1 MRKLL
6 VISVIALLFGASSVW
21 LMQRDSGYLLLSIND
36 FTVEMTAW
44 VGLIL
49 YLLSTG
55 VFIWLIL
62 VFKWL
67 SQVGGFRHW
76 WSTRNRARHLN
87 KTAQGLIL
95 FADNDWGKA
104 SELLA
109 DSAAQSSMPDV
120 NLLFA
125 ARAAAE
131 NHQIDDAH
139 NLLERLRET
148 QPRAKL
154 LADKAFAEI
163 LLGEEQFTQALQF
176 LLPIAEK
183 KPNDRGVLRLL
194 ADLYY
199 LTEDWSSL
207 QKILADLRRFNALNS
222 TDLEALEID
231 VYVNLLS
238 SFQLNIDFT
247 DQEKRD
253 QVGDLWE
260 LIPRRLRQNH
270 EIMCGYFDAL
280 RLVNNDDKLVMLLV
294 KSLNSQWNTEL
305 VRRLGEASS
314 SVPAKQLLMAEKWLI
329 KNPQDIV
336 LLTALGNICCQ
347 AKFWG
352 KAKDYFSSAVALQ
365 PSPYLFLKLS
375 EVLEEIGDLAG
386 SNKSC
391 KRGLLLGLETQF
403 NQD

>member
-1 MRKLL
+1 
-6 VISVIALLFGASSVW
+6 
-21 LMQRDSGYLLLSIND
+21 MQ
-36 FTVEMTAW
+36 
-44 VGLIL
+44 
-49 YLLSTG
+49 
-55 VFIWLIL
+55 
-62 VFKWL
+62 K
-67 SQVGGFRHW
+67 
-76 WSTRNRARHLN
+76 
-87 KTAQGLIL
+87 
-95 FADNDWGKA
+95 
-104 SELLA
+104 
-109 DSAAQSSMPDV
+109 
-120 NLLFA
+120 
-125 ARAAAE
+125 
-131 NHQIDDAH
+131 
-139 NLLERLRET
+139 
-148 QPRAKL
+148 
-154 LADKAFAEI
+154 
-163 LLGEEQFTQALQF
+163 
-176 LLPIAEK
+176 K
-183 KPNDRGVLRLL
+183 KPDDRGVLRLL

-280 RLVNNDDKLVMLLV
+280 RLVNNDDKLVILLV

-386 SNKSC
+386 SNESC

>member
-6 VISVIALLFGASSVW
+6 VISVVALLFGASSVW

-36 FTVEMTAW
+36 VTVEMTAW
-44 VGLIL
+44 VGLML
-49 YLLSTG
+49 YLLLTG
-55 VFIWLIL
+55 IFVLLIL

-67 SQVGGFRHW
+67 SQVGGFRQW

-95 FADNDWGKA
+95 FADNDWGKS

-183 KPNDRGVLRLL
+183 KPDDRGVLRLL

-280 RLVNNDDKLVMLLV
+280 RLVNNDDKLVILLV

-386 SNKSC
+386 SNESC

>member
-36 FTVEMTAW
+36 VTVEMTAW
-44 VGLIL
+44 VGLML
-49 YLLSTG
+49 YLLLTG
-55 VFIWLIL
+55 IFVWLIL

-67 SQVGGFRHW
+67 SQAGGFRQW

-95 FADNDWGKA
+95 FADNDWGKS

-183 KPNDRGVLRLL
+183 KPDDRGVLRLL

-207 QKILADLRRFNALNS
+207 QKMLADLRRFNALNS

-280 RLVNNDDKLVMLLV
+280 RLVNNDDKLVILLV

-386 SNKSC
+386 SNESC

>member
-67 SQVGGFRHW
+67 SQVGGFRQW

-95 FADNDWGKA
+95 FADNDWGKS

-183 KPNDRGVLRLL
+183 KPDDRGVLRLL

-280 RLVNNDDKLVMLLV
+280 RLVNNDDKLVILLV

-386 SNKSC
+386 SNESC

-403 NQD
+403 SQD

>member
-36 FTVEMTAW
+36 VTVEMTAW
-44 VGLIL
+44 VGLML
-49 YLLSTG
+49 YLLLTG
-55 VFIWLIL
+55 IFVWLIL

-67 SQVGGFRHW
+67 SQVGGFRQW

-95 FADNDWGKA
+95 FADNDWGKS

-183 KPNDRGVLRLL
+183 KPDDRGVLRLL

-280 RLVNNDDKLVMLLV
+280 RLVNNDDKLVILLV

-375 EVLEEIGDLAG
+375 EVLAEIGDLTG
-386 SNKSC
+386 SNESC

>member
-36 FTVEMTAW
+36 LTVEMTAW

-67 SQVGGFRHW
+67 SQVGGFRQW

-95 FADNDWGKA
+95 FADNDWRKA

-109 DSAAQSSMPDV
+109 DSADQSSMPDV

-163 LLGEEQFTQALQF
+163 LLGEEKFTQALQF

-207 QKILADLRRFNALNS
+207 QKILADLSRFNALNS

-270 EIMCGYFDAL
+270 DIMCGYFDAL

>member
-67 SQVGGFRHW
+67 SQVGGFRQW

-95 FADNDWGKA
+95 FADNDWGKS

-183 KPNDRGVLRLL
+183 KPDDRGVLRLL

-280 RLVNNDDKLVMLLV
+280 RLVNNDDKLVILLV

-386 SNKSC
+386 SNESC

>member
-36 FTVEMTAW
+36 VTVEMTAW
-44 VGLIL
+44 VGLML
-49 YLLSTG
+49 YLLLTG
-55 VFIWLIL
+55 IFVWLIL

-67 SQVGGFRHW
+67 SQVGGFRQW

-95 FADNDWGKA
+95 FADNDWGKS

-163 LLGEEQFTQALQF
+163 LLGEEKFTQALQF

-207 QKILADLRRFNALNS
+207 QKILADLSRFNALNS

-270 EIMCGYFDAL
+270 DIMCGYFDAL